1 VVVGTVIDPEM
12 SNQIRVT
19 VVATG
24 LGRGAAS
31 QRNRA
36 EPTRDSFLE
45 RSANSARDSSASREA
60 AAARMADQSQ
70 GRGIKAR
77 GPLTQSDYQAL
88 DKPTIVRQRAV
99 GDGLPA
105 MQESDEMLDIP
116 AFLRRQAD

>member
-1 VVVGTVIDPEM
+1 M
-12 SNQIRVT
+12 
-19 VVATG
+19 
-24 LGRGAAS
+24 
-31 QRNRA
+31 
-36 EPTRDSFLE
+36 
-45 RSANSARDSSASREA
+45 
-60 AAARMADQSQ
+60 
-70 GRGIKAR
+70 KAR